1 MIKKFQS
8 IINDSAPLISVATVI
23 LLWLFVSEGE
33 IVPSYML
40 PSPGDV
46 VKVFF
51 TDTGVLLSHA
61 LVTVQEAIYG
71 LLLGTSLGF
80 VIAVLMD
87 RFDFLYKAFY
97 PLIVISQTVPTIA
110 IAPLLVLWMGFSM
123 APKITLVVLTTF
135 FPITVSL
142 LDGFKSADKDEI
154 NLIRSMGGGR
164 LQIFRHVK
172 LPSAAEQFFS
182 GLKVSASYSIVG
194 AVISEWLGGFEGLG
208 VYMTRVKKAYAFDK
222 MFAVIIL
229 ISALS
234 LMLMA
239 LIGLMRGYVLR
250 YKKEK
255 RSQKERSVKMKKII
269 CIVLAAILV
278 IGAFALYNKS
288 DDKKEELTQI
298 TLCLDWTPN
307 TNHTGFFVAD
317 KLGYYEE
324 AGIEISIVQPPEN
337 GAELMTASGQ
347 AQFGISFQ
355 DTLADLY
362 SAENAPEITS
372 VAAILQHNTSGI
384 ISRKGEGMTSPKG
397 LEGKRYSTWDWSI
410 EKATVSYVMEKDGGD
425 YGKLQLIPN
434 VVTNEAEALKNGDTD
449 AIWIYYAWAGVACE
463 MAELDFDYFAFTDI
477 DKVFDYYTPV
487 IVANNAFLEESPE
500 TARAFLEATRK
511 GYEFAVRNPED
522 AAKMLVE
529 GDTTG
534 SLDSSL
540 DFVTASQKW
549 ISEKY
554 IDDAEQWGIFD
565 ADRWNAYYS
574 WVYSEGLITK
584 EIPEDFGFTNEFIK
598 VAD

>member
-1 MIKKFQS
+1 
-8 IINDSAPLISVATVI
+8 
-23 LLWLFVSEGE
+23 
-33 IVPSYML
+33 ML
-40 PSPGDV
+40 PSPADV

-51 TDTGVLLSHA
+51 TDTAVLLSHA
-61 LVTVQEAIYG
+61 LVTVQEALYG
-71 LLLGTSLGF
+71 LLLGTALGF

-97 PLIVISQTVPTIA
+97 PLIVISQTIPAIA

-142 LDGFKSADKDEI
+142 LDGFKSADRDEI

-164 LQIFRHVK
+164 LQVFRHVK

-182 GLKVSASYSIVG
+182 GLKVSASYSVVG

-234 LMLMA
+234 LLLMA
-239 LIGLMRGYVLR
+239 VIGIMRSYALR
-250 YKKEK
+250 YKKDK
-255 RSQKERSVKMKKII
+255 HSLKEGSVKMKKII
-269 CIVLAAILV
+269 CILLAVLLLAGIVA
-278 IGAFALYNKS
+278 YNKTEKNE
-288 DDKKEELTQI
+288 DEPTKI

-324 AGIEISIVQPPEN
+324 AGIKISIVQPPEN

-362 SAENAPEITS
+362 SVENPPEITS

-384 ISRKGEGMTSPKG
+384 VSRKGEGVTSPKG
-397 LEGKRYSTWDWSI
+397 LEGKRYSTWDWPI
-410 EKATVSYVMEKDGGD
+410 EQATVKYAMEKDSGD
-425 YGKLQLIPN
+425 FGKVNLIPN
-434 VVTNEAEALKNGDTD
+434 IATNEAEALKNKDTD

-463 MAELDFDYFAFTDI
+463 KAGLDFDYFAFTDI

-487 IVANNAFLEESPE
+487 IVANDSFLKENPE
-500 TARAFLEATRK
+500 TAKAFLSATKK
-511 GYEFAVRNPED
+511 GYEYAVENPDE
-522 AAKMLVE
+522 AAKILVE

-534 SLDSSL
+534 SLNGSL
-540 DFVTASQKW
+540 DFVTASQRW

-554 IDDAEQWGIFD
+554 IDDAELWGVFD
-565 ADRWNAYYS
+565 ADRWNNYFA
-574 WVYSEGLITK
+574 WVYGEGLIEK
-584 EIPEDFGFTNEFIK
+584 EIPENHGFTNEFIK
-598 VAD
+598 GDD